1 MSDNTIGALLEAMK
15 VGRKP
20 HSGLGGH
27 NGRLFITVLFA
38 VIGLFLLFALL
49 MGTSA
54 YRAANGVREG
64 TDEMRL
70 SLSLIANSVR
80 MNDTANAVGA
90 AEGPEGPALVL
101 TEHLDTG
108 DFETRLY
115 SYQGSI
121 VEEYTRAGSSF
132 DPQRARIVVASEKFD
147 FAYANGLLTVYTD
160 QGSASIA
167 LRSLQG
173 GA

>member
-1 MSDNTIGALLEAMK
+1 MSGNTIGALLEAMK
-15 VGRKP
+15 VGRRP
-20 HSGLGGH
+20 RSGLGGH

-49 MGTSA
+49 MGTNA
-54 YRAANGVREG
+54 YRATNGIREA

-80 MNDTANAVGA
+80 MNDATNALRT
-90 AEGPEGPALVL
+90 AEGPEGPVLVL
-101 TEHLDTG
+101 TERLNTG

-121 VEEYTRAGSSF
+121 VEEYARAGSSL
-132 DPQRARIVVASEKFD
+132 DPQRARAVVASEKFD

-160 QGSASIA
+160 QGSTSVA